1 MHHLNCQNTKLS
13 DLRPL
18 KKIIESGYKVQWGF
32 GGNINV
38 RDCPLT
44 NPPREI
50 VEQGNKAILRYWE
63 QIEKQGAET
72 LNEAKLIIVG
82 EGKTGKTTLFN
93 KLINPA
99 FDLEKNPTDE
109 THGINVHEGLEI
121 EEGFRA
127 NLWDFG
133 GQDLQY
139 MTHQFFLTPRALYL
153 LVMEARAEAPNLPYW
168 FRIIS
173 LLGKYTAEEKV
184 SLLLV
189 LNKRKGSTGRPQYED
204 LLKIYVDDF
213 DLEFFEVDFAV
224 NDKRWESLREAIV
237 RRLRALPIVKNKLPK
252 QWQPIREALRG
263 ESETRPHISTEQ
275 LHEICAK
282 FNVPEEEDQLQ
293 MTDYLHQLGSLLH
306 FQNDPD
312 LLTTVV
318 LQAKWAVDG
327 VYTTLKSELIKTQ
340 NGKFLPDDI
349 FHILR
354 SNGYKK
360 ADAQRIL
367 KLMSKN
373 NFDICYPSK
382 GGKHYVAAQL
392 LPTDRP
398 AQYTWHTRAGALQ
411 FRYRYA
417 IMPKGLMS
425 RLIVR
430 LSEYIER
437 LEETEIVWRKGAILR
452 IPVNNSVCR
461 VMMVEDEDSK
471 SGLKQIV
478 VEVME
483 DNDLRPNRKYALQ
496 LVRDEV
502 ESLHRRWFRNIQF
515 EQIIPCN
522 CRQCRIRETPFT
534 FELSELQR
542 LTKGMAFCNIL
553 EDFVPVIQLLEGV
566 YKEDEIR
573 AFAFGARPGHRS
585 EQEME
590 LPRIPDININ
600 IENKPRIAVTNQNT
614 NINKTDITALEEML
628 DQLPADKKAALKN
641 YVEMLP
647 EPDSPEEKNSLG
659 KSILKW
665 LDKNAEG
672 IAVNVSAS
680 VYYDALR
687 MLFGF

>member
-1 MHHLNCQNTKLS
+1 MNNIIQNG
-13 DLRPL
+13 
-18 KKIIESGYKVQWGF
+18 IEVKWSNSTWEDKGIYVK
-32 GGNINV
+32 
-38 RDCPLT
+38 DCPLS

-50 VEQGNKAILRYWE
+50 VEQGNEAILRYWE
-63 QIEKQGAET
+63 QLEKQGAET

-93 KLINPA
+93 KLIDPA

-139 MTHQFFLTPRALYL
+139 MTHQFFLTPRALYV
-153 LVMEARAEAPNLPYW
+153 LVMEARTEAPNLPYW

-173 LLGKYTAEEKV
+173 LLGKYTADEKV
-184 SLLLV
+184 ALLLV

-204 LLKIYVDDF
+204 LLKIYANDF

-224 NDKRWESLREAIV
+224 NDKRWESLREAIA
-237 RRLRALPIVKNKLPK
+237 RRLRELPIVKNKLPK
-252 QWQPIREALRG
+252 QWQPIREALRA
-263 ESETRPHISTEQ
+263 ESKTLPHISTER
-275 LHEICAK
+275 LDEICTK
-282 FNVPEEEDQLQ
+282 FDIQDEADQWQ

-437 LEETEIVWRKGAILR
+437 LDEAEIVWRKGAILR
-452 IPVNNSVCR
+452 IPVNNSICR

-478 VEVME
+478 VEVLE

-502 ESLHRRWFRNIQF
+502 ESLHHRWFRNIQF

-522 CRQCRIRETPFT
+522 CRQCRMSATPFT

-542 LTKGMAFCNIL
+542 LTKGMAFCNVL

-573 AFAFGARPGHRS
+573 AFSHAARSRF
-585 EQEME
+585 EQEAE
-590 LPRIPDININ
+590 APRMPDININ
-600 IENKPRIAVTNQNT
+600 IENNPSIVVTNQNT
-614 NINKTDITALEEML
+614 NIHKAELKALEAML
-628 DQLPADKKAALKN
+628 DRLSADKRAALQN

-672 IAVNVSAS
+672 IAVNISAS
-680 VYYDALR
+680 VYYDALKF
-687 MLFGF
+687 LFGF